1 MIKVMDTYYKDMKE
15 EIGIAEQE
23 DNKQDDQK
31 LDDVIKQLRPN
42 TAAHNFKH
50 FLGRRD
56 QNINKS

>member
-31 LDDVIKQLRPN
+31 LDDVIK
-42 TAAHNFKH
+42 
-50 FLGRRD
+50 
-56 QNINKS
+56 